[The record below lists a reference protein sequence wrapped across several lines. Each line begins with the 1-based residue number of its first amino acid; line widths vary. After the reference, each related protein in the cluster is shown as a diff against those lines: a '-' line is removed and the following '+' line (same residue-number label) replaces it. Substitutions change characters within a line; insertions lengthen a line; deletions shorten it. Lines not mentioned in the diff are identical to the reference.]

1 MRQNFVAVLG
11 AGISGKGACSLLKQL
26 GWESYTY
33 DEQGRAFT
41 KEEARACSFVIC
53 SPGFALDHPWR
64 KIALN
69 VGKKIISEIELAS
82 AFSDSDL
89 TIITGTN

>member
-1 MRQNFVAVLG
+1 MRN
-11 AGISGKGACSLLKQL
+11 
-26 GWESYTY
+26 
-33 DEQGRAFT
+33 
-41 KEEARACSFVIC
+41 SFVIC

-89 TIITGTN
+89 TIITGTNGKTSLTTFLTHLWNCNQKEAYQPRCGGFIL